1 MSPSRESDWL
11 CGLEGKAWA
20 PAISDCLSLPS
31 FHIFC
36 AEFGLSSLKQCQRS
50 CHTLLC
56 QRDSSI
62 FGLGPLKWWSVMV
75 FFLNAHLMPIQGAL
89 YLHIIYMQFWVKI
102 QYALTWEPCFYL
114 NKMSCLYFTCRA
126 CVYISKLFAVRLYHR
141 ITLQFL
147 TKIMLRFQRKKNRLK
162 QEKIHM
168 TILKNNSEELQSYV
182 SKL

>member
-1 MSPSRESDWL
+1 MQAGKVIDCVDWSRGP
-11 CGLEGKAWA
+11 GLQPLVIAWA
-20 PAISDCLSLPS
+20 YLHSI
-31 FHIFC
+31 FFC
-36 AEFGLSSLKQCQRS
+36 AEFGLSSLKQCQWS

-62 FGLGPLKWWSVMV
+62 FGLGPLKWWSAM
-75 FFLNAHLMPIQGAL
+75 FFLLNAHLMPIQGAL

-102 QYALTWEPCFYL
+102 QYALAWEPYFYL
-114 NKMSCLYFTCRA
+114 NKMSRLYSPCRA
-126 CVYISKLFAVRLYHR
+126 CVYISKLFAVRIYHR

-162 QEKIHM
+162 QEKIYI
-168 TILKNNSEELQSYV
+168 ILKNNSEELQSYV